1 MEQMHRGTIGHPY
14 SALNL
19 RLALA
24 LFGLSSMIVLLVV
37 FLWIG
42 YGGFALA
49 AGVVGVT
56 AAINVIVVQRRR
68 AQRRREEPGVKH
80 SLFE

>member
-1 MEQMHRGTIGHPY
+1 MHRGTIGHPY

>member
-1 MEQMHRGTIGHPY
+1 MHRGTIGHPY

-37 FLWIG
+37 FVWIG

-49 AGVVGVT
+49 AGVVAVT
-56 AAINVIVVQRRR
+56 AAVNVIVVQRRR
-68 AQRRREEPGVKH
+68 VQRRREEPGVKH